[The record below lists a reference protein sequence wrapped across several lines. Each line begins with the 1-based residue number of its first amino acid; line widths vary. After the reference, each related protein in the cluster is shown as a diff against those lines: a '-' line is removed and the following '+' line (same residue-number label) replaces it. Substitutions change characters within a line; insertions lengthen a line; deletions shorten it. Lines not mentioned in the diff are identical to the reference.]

1 MSMKIDL
8 PRELEP
14 LRGKKQWVLWKY
26 EERNGKRTKP
36 PFDPVTGR
44 YAKSTDPTTWG
55 TFDQVKKVLDRDS
68 RYQGIG
74 VMLTDGLFGVDL
86 DHCIDFA
93 GDIGEAAARAVY
105 ETANSYTEYSPSGN
119 GVHILMLGA
128 TDAGGNKYHIADPLE
143 DSGEDVEGEIYE
155 NGRYFTVT
163 GNVYGEPRPLA
174 ERTAQGKAI
183 RALLEQAAAAL
194 KLKRNPPPAQQ
205 VQQAQEVPPR
215 RVPSGA
221 KLTDEEVLTKARN
234 SAKGATFSSLWDG
247 DISAFGGDHSRADQA
262 LCNTLAFWT
271 GNDAEQIDRL
281 FRQSGLYRQKW
292 EREDYRAATIGKA
305 VASSNV
311 YDPEEYR
318 RQQALRDFQPI
329 EEDGGTEAPDQEAA
343 PLSGPEIIDLFLQRV
358 QSRKFEP
365 VPTGV
370 TDLDN
375 ALGGG
380 FFRQQLV
387 LLGAAPGLGKT
398 ALAQWIFEDMARRGV
413 STIYL
418 NLEMSQDQML
428 ARSLARF
435 SARRGTPLPPVAI
448 LKGYSWTEEQRK
460 AVLAAAEEYKNDVA
474 PRLIYNPSGVTA
486 QLDSILKY
494 LKAEGDRAKEEG
506 RPVPLVVVDYLQI
519 IRGNDREEEV
529 AVIKRAVAQLK
540 DFAIKYET
548 MVFMIVAHNR
558 KSNSSGAV
566 TMESG
571 RDTSA
576 LEYSADVQLA
586 MTYTA
591 LLYQKPEGDQEK
603 ADSPQ
608 QQKKRK
614 KRKTS
619 GDLAQEERN
628 RISVVV
634 TKGRWGGQ
642 GTPINFIFDGASMT
656 YRPVCVEDFDLIPPE
671 EDPEDDLEDIPEE
684 YRDGFAGT
692 TVSV

>member
-1 MSMKIDL
+1 MKIDL

-36 PFDPVTGR
+36 PFDPFTGR
-44 YAKSTDPTTWG
+44 YAKSTDPATWG
-55 TFDQVKKVLDRDS
+55 TFDQVKKVLDRD
-68 RYQGIG
+68 RQYQGIG
-74 VMLTDGLFGVDL
+74 VILTDGLFGVDL
-86 DHCIDFA
+86 DHCIDIA
-93 GDIGEAAARAVY
+93 GDIGEDAARAVY

-128 TDAGGNKYHIADPLE
+128 NPDAGGNKYHIADPLE

-194 KLKRNPPPAQQ
+194 KLKRNPQQVPPAQQ
-205 VQQAQEVPPR
+205 VQPAQEVPPR
-215 RVPSGA
+215 RVPSGT

-247 DISAFGGDHSRADQA
+247 DISAFGGDHSQADLA
-262 LCNTLAFWT
+262 FCNILAFWT
-271 GNDAEQIDRL
+271 RNDEEQIDRL

-305 VASSNV
+305 VSSSTV

-343 PLSGPEIIDLFLQRV
+343 PLSGPEIVDLFLQRV
-358 QSRKFEP
+358 QSREFEP

-398 ALAQWIFEDMARRGV
+398 ALAQWIFEGMARRGV

-435 SARRGTPLPPVAI
+435 SARQGTPLPPVAI

-474 PRLIYNPSGVTA
+474 PRLVYNPSGVTA

-540 DFAIKYET
+540 TFAIKYET
-548 MVFMIVAHNR
+548 VVFMIVAHNR
-558 KSNSSGAV
+558 ESNRSGAV

-591 LLYQKPEGDQEK
+591 LLNRKLKGEQEK
-603 ADSPQ
+603 AGAP
-608 QQKKRK
+608 RP
-614 KRKTS
+614 RKTRE
-619 GDLAQEERN
+619 DLTREERN

-642 GTPINFIFDGASMT
+642 DTPIDFIFDGASMT
-656 YRPVCVEDFDLIPPE
+656 YYPVCAEDFGPIPPE
-671 EDPEDDLEDIPEE
+671 EDPEEIPEE

-692 TVSV
+692 TISV